1 MLAKAEHVDVLDD
14 DHIAVIAGKHLVEF
28 PGDFFVG
35 NAGVGQPFLHHL
47 GKPLRRFPR
56 PVAAV
61 LPDGF
66 QDQRRRLL

>member
-14 DHIAVIAGKHLVEF
+14 DHIAVITGKHLVEF
-28 PGDFFVG
+28 LSDFFVG
-35 NAGVGQPFLHHL
+35 NAGIGQPFLHHL
-47 GKPLRRFPR
+47 GKPLRRLLC

-66 QDQRRRLL
+66 QDQRRCLL